1 MAKFKEYKN
10 GIVGI
15 KHGIYYVV
23 SGEGK
28 TFDIV
33 DKEKN
38 SIEKGF
44 GSIGD
49 AEWRIDKITADEE
62 MRQYIDAA
70 SQMTIGQLTGK
81 MMEIFN
87 TWDGKVMP
95 KEEKKKL
102 SIVETIR
109 NRKAKKLTI

>member
-1 MAKFKEYKN
+1 MAKLKEYKN

-23 SGEGK
+23 AGDGE
-28 TFDIV
+28 TFDII

-38 SIEKGF
+38 LIEDGF
-44 GSIGD
+44 DTIGD
-49 AEWRIDKITADEE
+49 AEWQIDKITADDELSD
-62 MRQYIDAA
+62 YIERA
-70 SQMTIGQLTGK
+70 SQLTIGQLTGK

-87 TWDGKVMP
+87 AWDGKVMP

-109 NRKAKKLTI
+109 NRKAKKLDL

>member
-1 MAKFKEYKN
+1 MAKLKEYKN

-15 KHGIYYVV
+15 KHEGYYVV
-23 SGEGK
+23 AGDGE
-28 TFDIV
+28 TYDII

-38 SIEKGF
+38 VIEDGF
-44 GSIGD
+44 VSIGD
-49 AEWRIDKITADEE
+49 AEWQIDKLTADEE
-62 MRQYIDAA
+62 LLKYIDTA
-70 SQMTIGQLTGK
+70 SRMTIGQLTGK

-109 NRKAKKLTI
+109 NRKAKKLAI

>member
-23 SGEGK
+23 SGEGE
-28 TFDIV
+28 TYDII

-62 MRQYIDAA
+62 MLQYIDAA

-109 NRKAKKLTI
+109 NRKAKKLAI

>member
-1 MAKFKEYKN
+1 MAKIKEYKN
-10 GIVGI
+10 GIIGK

-23 SGEGK
+23 PGEGE
-28 TFDIV
+28 TYDII

-38 SIEKGF
+38 IIEKGF

-62 MRQYIDAA
+62 LLQYIDAA

-81 MMEIFN
+81 MMEMFS

-95 KEEKKKL
+95 KEEKRKL

-109 NRKAKKLTI
+109 NRKAKKLEL

>member
-10 GIVGI
+10 GIVGK
-15 KHGIYYVV
+15 KHDIYYVV
-23 SGEGK
+23 TGK
-28 TFDIV
+28 DDKFDIV
-33 DKEKN
+33 DKDKN
-38 SIEKGF
+38 IIEDGF
-44 GSIGD
+44 DTVGD
-49 AEWRIDKITADEE
+49 AEWQIDKITASEDIHE
-62 MRQYIDAA
+62 YIEAA
-70 SQMTIGQLTGK
+70 SHMTIGQLTGK

-109 NRKAKKLTI
+109 NRKAKKLEL

>member
-10 GIVGI
+10 GIVG
-15 KHGIYYVV
+15 KRHGIYYVV
-23 SGEGK
+23 SGDGVS
-28 TFDIV
+28 FDII

-38 SIEKGF
+38 LIESGF
-44 GSIGD
+44 ASVGD
-49 AEWRIDKITADEE
+49 AEWRIEKITADDELLK
-62 MRQYIDAA
+62 YIDDA

-95 KEEKKKL
+95 KEEKRKL

-109 NRKAKKLTI
+109 NRKAKKMAI